1 MKLGKIMQ
9 DLEASQIYRKLYDT
23 MVSEEKFCVIK
34 PYSYLV
40 ENKGRQPSKED
51 QQVANSLTIYLFP
64 IRNGSTEF
72 NRDLNRQLGGLCEQ
86 YWDVNSS
93 NLCQIGFF
101 ATIKRKVVLKRN
113 FLNPKIL
120 ELQKSSLDDSKKDT
134 PTKKGQVKSI
144 LKSKRRETH

>member
-1 MKLGKIMQ
+1 MKLGKSLQ
-9 DLEASQIYRKLYDT
+9 ELEAAQIYRKLYDT

-72 NRDLNRQLGGLCEQ
+72 NRDLNRQLGGLCE
-86 YWDVNSS
+86 
-93 NLCQIGFF
+93 
-101 ATIKRKVVLKRN
+101 
-113 FLNPKIL
+113 
-120 ELQKSSLDDSKKDT
+120 
-134 PTKKGQVKSI
+134 
-144 LKSKRRETH
+144 

>member
-1 MKLGKIMQ
+1 MAG
-9 DLEASQIYRKLYDT
+9 
-23 MVSEEKFCVIK
+23 
-34 PYSYLV
+34 
-40 ENKGRQPSKED
+40 
-51 QQVANSLTIYLFP
+51 SLTIYLFP

-72 NRDLNRQLGGLCEQ
+72 NKDLNRQLGGLCEH

-101 ATIKRKVVLKRN
+101 ATIKRKAVLKRN

-120 ELQKSSLDDSKKDT
+120 EFQKSVFEDIKKET

-144 LKSKRRETH
+144 LKSKRRDPHQDNSVPVSSSEAGTEHSEEDLRKTIP